1 MNIKFLNLLNHHK
14 NRTKG
19 ERRNRGDEP
28 IQVII
33 HIYMEMSQLN
43 TLYIYF
49 KQTKMLFLKTKT
61 ENRKAKQVLPGG
73 WVLVRRGGY
82 KEMG

>member
-1 MNIKFLNLLNHHK
+1 
-14 NRTKG
+14 
-19 ERRNRGDEP
+19 
-28 IQVII
+28 
-33 HIYMEMSQLN
+33 MEMSQLN